1 MENNDSATSE
11 LVQSAENE
19 LKHTDCVTPAFL
31 CQDKN
36 GDESVKCGGL
46 DTFRK
51 LKELWYKIVK
61 VFIPDI

>member
-1 MENNDSATSE
+1 MENYDSATSE

-31 CQDKN
+31 CQDKQGN
-36 GDESVKCGGL
+36 ESVKFWGL
-46 DTFRK
+46 DAFRK